1 LSYRLIIN
9 SEQLENSQISLSA
22 DQLHYLKRVLRL
34 QDGETFVALDGNGIS
49 LLVALEQKTGR
60 VLEHLEQ
67 NNELSRKIHLMVALP
82 KGSGFEDIIRSCTEL
97 GVASFIPISS
107 ERTLLDPSQAKLER
121 WRKISQEATEQCERQ
136 IVPQIF
142 PAVKL
147 TNALANLDL
156 TRITPYL
163 LVTRQSDIPH
173 LAAVNIPQE
182 REILLAIGP
191 EGGWSE
197 REIES
202 FIAAG
207 FVLVSLGNRILR
219 TVSAPIVAVSMLN
232 AIFRE

>member
-34 QDGETFVALDGNGIS
+34 QDGETFVALDGRGVS
-49 LLVALEQKTGR
+49 LLVALEEKTGR
-60 VLEHLEQ
+60 VLEYLEQ

-97 GVASFIPISS
+97 GVASFIPICS

-142 PAVKL
+142 PAVKVN
-147 TNALANLDL
+147 NALVNLDL

-163 LVTRQSDIPH
+163 LVTRKSDIPH

-182 REILLAIGP
+182 REILLSIGP

-219 TVSAPIVAVSMLN
+219 TVTAPIVAVSMLN